1 MGDFILVAAQW
12 LGVSRKSTLGR
23 VSIEK
28 SQEGA
33 MKMQA
38 KLISVVGAA
47 VIACSLGVAVAQ
59 SKKEPVFVESEKA
72 EFKEVVPGVRKKILW
87 GNDDVGPY
95 GAFTKFDPGITNPL
109 HTHTNEV
116 RIVVLRGAYIYK
128 PQNGKE
134 RRVSAGSYISIPGGD
149 VHVSSG
155 DAKEGAL
162 FYEESPGKFDLK
174 LVDQKGKK

>member
-1 MGDFILVAAQW
+1 M
-12 LGVSRKSTLGR
+12 
-23 VSIEK
+23 
-28 SQEGA
+28 
-33 MKMQA
+33 
-38 KLISVVGAA
+38 
-47 VIACSLGVAVAQ
+47 
-59 SKKEPVFVESEKA
+59 ESEKA
-72 EFKEVVPGVRKKILW
+72 EFKEVIPGVRKKILW

>member
-72 EFKEVVPGVRKKILW
+72 EFKEVVPGVKKKILW